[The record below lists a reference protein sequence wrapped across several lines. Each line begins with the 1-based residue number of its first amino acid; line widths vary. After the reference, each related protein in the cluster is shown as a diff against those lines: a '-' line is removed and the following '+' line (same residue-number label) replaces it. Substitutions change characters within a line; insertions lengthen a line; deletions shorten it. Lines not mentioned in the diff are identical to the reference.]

1 MKHLTIIAG
10 VITSISSYSL
20 AMQYKPNFNNNL
32 SNDTIIIFDIEGREP
47 CIVDITNPLCSIGPK
62 KTKAL
67 PITAYQT
74 GTAVVVTTK
83 TARTSYMLE
92 MKKPLPNNI
101 NFTHSSKKPN
111 WIDVLYDG
119 KHYASFENK
128 HRDWPG
134 K

>member
-62 KTKAL
+62 KNKS
-67 PITAYQT
+67 
-74 GTAVVVTTK
+74 TTYNGISN
-83 TARTSYMLE
+83 RDSGSS
-92 MKKPLPNNI
+92 NNK
-101 NFTHSSKKPN
+101 N
-111 WIDVLYDG
+111 G
-119 KHYASFENK
+119 
-128 HRDWPG
+128 
-134 K
+134 